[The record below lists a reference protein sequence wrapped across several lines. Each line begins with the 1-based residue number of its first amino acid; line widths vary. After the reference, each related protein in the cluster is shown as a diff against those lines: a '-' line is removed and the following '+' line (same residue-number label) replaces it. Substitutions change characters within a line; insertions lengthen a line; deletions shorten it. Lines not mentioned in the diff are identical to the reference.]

1 MAFLPQNIL
10 HYRIIRELGK
20 GGMGEVYLAEDTRLD
35 RKAALKILPAE
46 FAADANRMAR
56 FVQEAKSA
64 SALNHPGIITIY
76 EIGDVDGLQ
85 FIASEFIEGETLRGH
100 MLRGRMSLRETLEVA
115 VQIAGALAAAHGAGI
130 VHRDIKPENVML
142 RPDGYIKVLDF
153 GLAKPSEQETPTT
166 NTQAPTL
173 ARAKTEPGMLLGTL
187 SYMSPEQARGK
198 PVDARTDIFSF
209 GILLYEM
216 VTGRAPF
223 EGETTSDIIAS
234 ILKTDPPPLVF
245 HSPDAPA
252 ELERIVTKAIA
263 KRPEERYQT
272 TQDLLI
278 DLKRLKQQREI
289 SGELERSRSGDTL
302 RSSSF
307 ALNSGL
313 TASQNAAR
321 ETQPARTTSSAE
333 YIASEIKHHKRGVAV
348 AALIFGAIAV
358 VVAAVLFF
366 NTGGNRIDSLAV
378 LPFLN
383 AGNDKGADYLSDGI
397 SESIIYDLSRLSALK
412 VIPRSSVFRYKGQQ
426 TDPQTVARE
435 LGVRAVFTGTIRVQG
450 DSILVSAELID
461 AKENRLLWGQQYNH
475 KISDTLSVQQEISRN
490 ISEKLRLNLSGA
502 EESLLARRQTESGEA
517 YQEYLKGQFWL
528 NKRNEEGFRR
538 AIEFFN
544 HAVENDPS
552 YALAYAGLAD
562 CYALLGT
569 YALLEP
575 KEGFPKAKAA
585 AMKALSLDQQLA
597 EAHTSLANI
606 LTSYDWDFANAENEF
621 KKAIAL
627 NPNYA
632 TAHQWYAEHLQ
643 VIGRSNEAMAEIKR
657 AQELDPLSLIIS
669 AVAGRI
675 YYCDRKYD
683 QAIDQ
688 LNKTLQIDR
697 HFGPASAF
705 LSQAYLK
712 KGLNEQAILTAE
724 ELVKSAPGVSVYL
737 TMLGNAYAISGKK
750 NEAQNMLSRLK
761 ELSSGHYVQPSYI
774 AMLYA
779 GLGDRDQAFEW
790 LEKAFTIRDDR
801 LVFVMTDPLMDS
813 ISGDSRFQDLARRIG
828 LPEHR

>member
-1 MAFLPQNIL
+1 
-10 HYRIIRELGK
+10 
-20 GGMGEVYLAEDTRLD
+20 MGEVYLAEDTRLD
-35 RKAALKILPAE
+35 RKVALKILPAE
-46 FAADANRMAR
+46 FASDASRMAR

-76 EIGDVDGLQ
+76 EIGDAEGLQ
-85 FIASEFIEGETLRGH
+85 FIASEFIEGETLRVH
-100 MLRGRMSLRETLEVA
+100 MLRGRMSIRETLEVA
-115 VQIAGALAAAHGAGI
+115 VQVAGALSAAHGAGI

-142 RPDGYIKVLDF
+142 RPDGYVKVLDF
-153 GLAKPSEQETPTT
+153 GLAKPSEQETPSTST
-166 NTQAPTL
+166 HAPTL

-187 SYMSPEQARGK
+187 AYMSPEQARGK

-209 GILLYEM
+209 GIFLYEM

-234 ILKTDPPPLVF
+234 ILKTEPPPLVS
-245 HSPDAPA
+245 HTPDAPA
-252 ELERIVTKAIA
+252 ELERIITKAIA
-263 KRPEERYQT
+263 KRQEERYQT

-289 SGELERSRSGDTL
+289 DGELERSRSGDTL
-302 RSSSF
+302 RSSSLAF
-307 ALNSGL
+307 NSGQTNAPA
-313 TASQNAAR
+313 TARDTQAAR
-321 ETQPARTTSSAE
+321 TASSAE
-333 YIASEIKHHKRGVAV
+333 YIATEIKQHKRGFGL
-348 AALIFGAIAV
+348 AALAVCVIAAI
-358 VVAAVLFF
+358 AAVLFF
-366 NTGGNRIDSLAV
+366 FSGGSRIDSLAV
-378 LPFLN
+378 LPFAN
-383 AGNDKGADYLSDGI
+383 TANDRDADYLSDGI
-397 SESIIYDLSRLSALK
+397 SESIIYDLSQLSALK
-412 VIPRSSVFRYKGQQ
+412 VIPKSSVYRYKDQQ

-435 LGVRAVFTGTIRVQG
+435 LGVRAVFTGTIRLQG
-450 DSILVSAELID
+450 DRLILSAELID

-475 KISDTLSVQQEISRN
+475 KIADTLSLQQEISKN
-490 ISEKLRLNLSGA
+490 ISDKLRLNLSGT
-502 EESLLARRQTESGEA
+502 EEKLLTRKRTESGEA

-528 NKRNEEGFRR
+528 NRRNEEGFRK

-544 HAVENDPS
+544 HAVEKDPG

-585 AMKALSLDQQLA
+585 AMKALALDPELA

-606 LTSYDWDFANAENEF
+606 LTSYDWDFENARTEF
-621 KKAIAL
+621 EKAIAL

-643 VIGRSNEAMAEIKR
+643 VMGRYDQAIAEIKR
-657 AQELDPLSLIIS
+657 AQELDPLSLIIA

-683 QAIDQ
+683 QAIEQ
-688 LNKTLQIDR
+688 LNRTLQMDQR
-697 HFGPASAF
+697 FGPASAF

-712 KGLNEQAILTAE
+712 KGMNEQAIRAAE
-724 ELVKSAPGVSVYL
+724 DPVKSAPGVSVYL

-750 NEAQNMLSRLK
+750 SDAEKMLARLK
-761 ELSSGHYVQPSYI
+761 ELSTGQYVQPSYI

-779 GLGDRDQAFEW
+779 GLGERDQTFEW
-790 LEKAFTIRDDR
+790 LEKAYANRDDR
-801 LVFVMTDPLMDS
+801 LVFVMTDPLMDD
-813 ISGDSRFQDLARRIG
+813 IQRDPRFQDLLRRIG
-828 LPEHR
+828 LPERR